1 MRSVFLPYGR
11 QWVDE
16 SDIKAVVEALK
27 SDYLTTG
34 SRVKEFEDRLAEY
47 CGAKY
52 AVVVSSGTSA
62 LHCACYAV
70 GIKQGDE
77 VITTPITFFATS
89 ASIMFCGG
97 RPVLSDIDETLN
109 INPCLLKSK
118 ITSKTKAIIPVD
130 MAGHPADLDKINI
143 IAKINGLKVIEDACH
158 ALGAEYKGKKV
169 GGLSDLTVFSF
180 HPVKSITTFGEG
192 GAILTNNR
200 VYYEKMLAFRNH
212 NIKRINAWKYEI
224 PEKGYNFRLPD
235 GSCAMGISQ
244 LKKLDYFIDR
254 RRFIAD
260 QYNKAFKDV
269 NEIITPIERD
279 NVKSAYHLYIVQL
292 KTLNRDKFI
301 DELAKRNIGTQI
313 HYIPCHLQPAMQKYY
328 KLGDF
333 PVAEKYYEKCLSL
346 PIFPKMTD
354 EDINDVINTVKEVI
368 DEQTN

>member
-1 MRSVFLPYGR
+1 MRKMLPYGH

-16 SDIKAVVEALK
+16 SDIQAVVEALK

-34 SRVKEFEDRLAEY
+34 SRVNEFEERLAEY

-70 GIKQGDE
+70 GIKNGDE
-77 VITTPITFFATS
+77 VITTPITFFATL

-109 INPCLLKSK
+109 INPCLLKNR
-118 ITSKTKAIIPVD
+118 ITTKTKAIIPVD

-143 IAKINGLKVIEDACH
+143 IAKIHGLKVIEDACH

-180 HPVKSITTFGEG
+180 HPVKAITTFEG
-192 GAILTNNR
+192 GAVLTNNR
-200 VYYEKMLAFRNH
+200 VYYEKMLSFRNH
-212 NIKRINAWKYEI
+212 NINRKDNWHYEI
-224 PEKGYNFRLPD
+224 NEAGYNYRLSD
-235 GSCAMGISQ
+235 VACAMGISQ

-260 QYNKAFKDV
+260 QYNEAFKDMG
-269 NEIITPIERD
+269 EIIRPIERD
-279 NVKSAYHLYIVQL
+279 NVKSAYHLYIIQL
-292 KTLNRDKFI
+292 KTLDRDKFI
-301 DELAKRNIGTQI
+301 EELSKRNIGAQI
-313 HYIPCHLQPAMQKYY
+313 HYIPCHLQPAMRKYY
-328 KLGDF
+328 KQGDF
-333 PVAEKYYEKCLSL
+333 PVAEKYYSRCLSL

-354 EDINDVINTVKEVI
+354 EDIQDVINNVKEVI
-368 DEQTN
+368 NEQTI